1 MAVCG
6 VPQYGEGG
14 PGLRQRYVAH
24 ALWRHRV
31 YGHTRCPVSVVEQNL
46 DDQAPHRVAHE
57 NRRLVELSDDAFVV
71 LDYGGDRK
79 RLDRRGVLV
88 ERLDLYLEAGVGR
101 SERAIAAALV
111 ALDPVLP
118 ASWGHPEPMDQ
129 DDGVWSTRIRRV
141 VLGGHED
148 LLSQRGQLA
157 KQPECGSDLLGEQLR
172 LLPRREVTALVDLV
186 EVDQVGVGLLGP
198 APRGLVLLAGKD
210 AHGNRDGDTLCVEK
224 ATPIFPIE
232 PRRRDPRVRQPIK
245 RDVVEDLVARQF
257 ARVTRG
263 PVQSL
268 GDRRGRLA
276 VSIIVVEQPGGQ
288 ADG

>member
-88 ERLDLYLEAGVGR
+88 ERLDLYLEAWVGR
-101 SERAIAAALV
+101 SEHAIAAALV

-118 ASWGHPEPMDQ
+118 ASWGPPEPMDQ
-129 DDGVWSTRIRRV
+129 DDGVWSTRIRGV

-157 KQPECGSDLLGEQLR
+157 KRPECGSDFFREQLG
-172 LLPRREVTALVDLV
+172 LFPGREVATLLDLV
-186 EVDQVGVGLLGP
+186 EVDQVGVGFLGP
-198 APRGLVLLAGKD
+198 AARGLILLAGKD
-210 AHGNRDGDTLCVEK
+210 AHGHRDGDALGVEEATL
-224 ATPIFPIE
+224 IFPIE
-232 PRRRDPRVRQPIK
+232 TRRGDPRVRQPIK
-245 RDVVEDLVARQF
+245 RDVVEDLLTRQF
-257 ARVTRG
+257 ACCACG

-276 VSIIVVEQPGGQ
+276 VSIIVIEKPGGQ

>member
-24 ALWRHRV
+24 ARW
-31 YGHTRCPVSVVEQNL
+31 PVSVVEQNL

-79 RLDRRGVLV
+79 RLDRGGILV
-88 ERLDLYLEAGVGR
+88 ERLYLYLQAGVGR
-101 SERAIAAALV
+101 SEHAIAAALV

-118 ASWGHPEPMDQ
+118 ASWGHPEPVDQ
-129 DDGVWSTRIRRV
+129 DDGVWSTRIRGV

-157 KQPECGSDLLGEQLR
+157 KRPECGSDFFREQLR
-172 LLPRREVTALVDLV
+172 LLPRREVATLLDLV
-186 EVDQVGVGLLGP
+186 EVGKGAVRPPDP
-198 APRGLVLLAGKD
+198 AARGRPDLAGEGGE
-210 AHGNRDGDTLCVEK
+210 AHRDRDLGRSLGGRGRDSGGSVALPVR
-224 ATPIFPIE
+224 PG
-232 PRRRDPRVRQPIK
+232 RRCAGAGQPVQ
-245 RDVVEDLVARQF
+245 RDVVQDVVPGEIARRLPLDEGAGHLV
-257 ARVTRG
+257 V
-263 PVQSL
+263 
-268 GDRRGRLA
+268 A
-276 VSIIVVEQPGGQ
+276 VGVVVEHPGRQG
-288 ADG
+288 DG

>member
-24 ALWRHRV
+24 ALWGHRV

-88 ERLDLYLEAGVGR
+88 ERLDLYLEAWVGR
-101 SERAIAAALV
+101 SEHAIAAALV

-118 ASWGHPEPMDQ
+118 ASGGHPEPMDQ
-129 DDGVWSTRIRRV
+129 DDGVWSTRIRGV

-148 LLSQRGQLA
+148 LLSQLGQLA
-157 KQPECGSDLLGEQLR
+157 KRPECGSDFFREQLR
-172 LLPRREVTALVDLV
+172 LLPRREVATLLDLV
-186 EVDQVGVGLLGP
+186 EVGKGAVRPPDP
-198 APRGLVLLAGKD
+198 AARGRPDLAGERGEAD
-210 AHGNRDGDTLCVEK
+210 RERD
-224 ATPIFPIE
+224 
-232 PRRRDPRVRQPIK
+232 R
-245 RDVVEDLVARQF
+245 
-257 ARVTRG
+257 
-263 PVQSL
+263 
-268 GDRRGRLA
+268 RRGR
-276 VSIIVVEQPGGQ
+276 SRGRGGVRS
-288 ADG
+288 G

>member
-24 ALWRHRV
+24 ALWGHRV

-88 ERLDLYLEAGVGR
+88 ERLDLYLEAWVGR
-101 SERAIAAALV
+101 SEHAIAAALV

-118 ASWGHPEPMDQ
+118 ASGGHPEPMDQ
-129 DDGVWSTRIRRV
+129 DDGVWSTRIRGV

-148 LLSQRGQLA
+148 LLSQLGQLA
-157 KQPECGSDLLGEQLR
+157 KRPECGSDFFREQLR
-172 LLPRREVTALVDLV
+172 LLPRREVATLLDLV
-186 EVDQVGVGLLGP
+186 EVGKGAVRPPDP
-198 APRGLVLLAGKD
+198 AARGRPDLAGEGGEAHRDRDLGRSLGGRGRDSGGSVALQYDRAAD
-210 AHGNRDGDTLCVEK
+210 APVPVSQYSVMLSRMWS
-224 ATPIFPIE
+224 
-232 PRRRDPRVRQPIK
+232 RVR
-245 RDVVEDLVARQF
+245 L
-257 ARVTRG
+257 
-263 PVQSL
+263 PV
-268 GDRRGRLA
+268 GC
-276 VSIIVVEQPGGQ
+276 P
-288 ADG
+288 

>member
-88 ERLDLYLEAGVGR
+88 ERLDLYLEAWVGR
-101 SERAIAAALV
+101 SEHAIAAALV

-129 DDGVWSTRIRRV
+129 DDGVWSTRIRGV

-148 LLSQRGQLA
+148 LLSQRGRLA
-157 KQPECGSDLLGEQLR
+157 KRPERGSDLLGEQLG
-172 LLPRREVTALVDLV
+172 LFPGGEVAALVDLV
-186 EVDQVGVGLLGP
+186 EVGEGAVRPCHP
-198 APRGLVLLAGKD
+198 AARGRPDLAGERGE
-210 AHGNRDGDTLCVEK
+210 AHRNRYLRRSLCGRGRCRGGSV
-224 ATPIFPIE
+224 ALPVRPG
-232 PRRRDPRVRQPIK
+232 RRRPGAGQP
-245 RDVVEDLVARQF
+245 
-257 ARVTRG
+257 
-263 PVQSL
+263 
-268 GDRRGRLA
+268 
-276 VSIIVVEQPGGQ
+276 
-288 ADG
+288 

>member
-24 ALWRHRV
+24 ARW
-31 YGHTRCPVSVVEQNL
+31 PVSVVEQNL

-88 ERLDLYLEAGVGR
+88 ERLDLYLKAWVGR
-101 SERAIAAALV
+101 SEHAIAAALV

-118 ASWGHPEPMDQ
+118 ASGGHPEPMDQ
-129 DDGVWSTRIRRV
+129 DDGVWSTRIRGV

-157 KQPECGSDLLGEQLR
+157 KRPECGSDFFREQLR
-172 LLPRREVTALVDLV
+172 LLPRGEVAALVDLV
-186 EVDQVGVGLLGP
+186 EVDQVGVGLLCP
-198 APRGLVLLAGKD
+198 AARGLILLAGKD
-210 AHGNRDGDTLCVEK
+210 AHGYRNGDALGVEE
-224 ATPIFPIE
+224 ATTIFPIQT
-232 PRRRDPRVRQPIK
+232 RRRDPRSRQPIK
-245 RDVVEDLVARQF
+245 RDVVEDLLTRQF
-257 ARVTRG
+257 AGGARG
-263 PVQSL
+263 PVQGL

-276 VSIIVVEQPGGQ
+276 VSIVVVEKPGC
-288 ADG
+288 